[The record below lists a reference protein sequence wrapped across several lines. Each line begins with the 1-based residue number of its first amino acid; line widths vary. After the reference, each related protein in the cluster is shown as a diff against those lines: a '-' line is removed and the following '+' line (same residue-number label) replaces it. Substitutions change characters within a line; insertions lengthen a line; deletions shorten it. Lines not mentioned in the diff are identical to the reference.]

1 MKSVAILALSLASC
15 GFALAQSPTSPA
27 EVFAAHDVT
36 AQMGTL
42 ADKAAKTGGG
52 GTTLG
57 NYGNH
62 NIQLSVRTT
71 SGGAEVHKQWN
82 DIFYVTSGTATLIT
96 GGDVVSPKE
105 AADGETRGTEIQ
117 NGKSQTLSPGDV
129 VHIPAGTPHQL
140 IIPKGSTY
148 EAVVVKV
155 REPEK

>member
-1 MKSVAILALSLASC
+1 MKSVSIFAFSLVSC
-15 GFALAQSPTSPA
+15 GFALAQAPTSPA
-27 EVFAAHDVT
+27 QVFSAHDLT
-36 AQMGTL
+36 TQMDTL
-42 ADKAAKTGGG
+42 AEKAAKTGGG

-57 NYGNH
+57 SFGSH

-71 SGGAEVHKQWN
+71 SGGAEVHKHFN

-96 GGDVVSPKE
+96 GGDVVDPKE
-105 AADGETRGTEIQ
+105 SSDGEIKGTEIH

-140 IIPKGSTY
+140 IIPRGSTY

-155 REPEK
+155 RES